1 MCKYMKKFIKK
12 ILIKS
17 EELKGKKQAKENILK
32 LRNSLSKEINA
43 YFSHYFGINMLGG
56 VCE

>member
-1 MCKYMKKFIKK
+1 MKKFIKK